1 MKRKQAILFCCLPL
15 IVFGTSC
22 SNFHHHESSSLTVSE
37 SEHEYKIV
45 AGYPERNT
53 EKVAHYMNEK
63 LGDKND
69 LSFIHKVIDSIA
81 SYHEVKAL
89 GEGLKPFLNK

>member
-1 MKRKQAILFCCLPL
+1 
-15 IVFGTSC
+15 
-22 SNFHHHESSSLTVSE
+22 
-37 SEHEYKIV
+37 
-45 AGYPERNT
+45 
-53 EKVAHYMNEK
+53 MNEK

-69 LSFIHKVIDSIA
+69 LSFIHTTIDAEVTLDDGTQLYIKNKPGELEINFDKDKNSIA